1 MRPLALL
8 LLLAAGSLPVAAQT
22 PTDSTKTPPPAPAP
36 TTGYGAWFGSVPDMD
51 ANEAGILLGGVTAGS
66 PAAKAGLKKGDLIVA
81 MGGEPVLDL
90 REMVEV
96 LRSHRAGDEIEVV
109 YWRGNEEKKVKVT
122 LGARPGG

>member
-1 MRPLALL
+1 
-8 LLLAAGSLPVAAQT
+8 
-22 PTDSTKTPPPAPAP
+22 
-36 TTGYGAWFGSVPDMD
+36 MD

-81 MGGEPVLDL
+81 MGGEPVVDL